1 MIGQARGASQG
12 SSRASSLTSKI
23 VMDEFAA
30 VGTPSQVS
38 AKLEK
43 LKKMYN
49 PDEFMCWFN
58 IGGLLPHSAVQS
70 SMQMFAQEVMP
81 RFQ

>member
-1 MIGQARGASQG
+1 
-12 SSRASSLTSKI
+12 
-23 VMDEFAA
+23 
-30 VGTPSQVS
+30 
-38 AKLEK
+38 
-43 LKKMYN
+43 MYN

>member
-30 VGTPSQVS
+30 VGTPNQV
-38 AKLEK
+38 
-43 LKKMYN
+43 
-49 PDEFMCWFN
+49 
-58 IGGLLPHSAVQS
+58 LPNL
-70 SMQMFAQEVMP
+70 
-81 RFQ
+81 RT